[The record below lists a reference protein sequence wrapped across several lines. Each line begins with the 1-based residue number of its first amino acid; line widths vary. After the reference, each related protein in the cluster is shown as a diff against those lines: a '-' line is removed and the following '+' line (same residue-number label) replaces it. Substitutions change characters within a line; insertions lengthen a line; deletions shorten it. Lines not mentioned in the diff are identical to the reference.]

1 MRARWAA
8 VALVIVAL
16 AAGCGGGSA
25 DPEETPPPNTPGYRL
40 ALLDGEADPS
50 LATIRRYDSAIQT
63 VASGCKGSDVE
74 VARLAQESREALTN
88 GKVFEDIIVILR
100 DVAGYT
106 ADAAECKTAFT
117 SYVVVQ
123 LKAENDPN

>member
-8 VALVIVAL
+8 AALVIVAL
-16 AAGCGGGSA
+16 TAGCGGGAA

-50 LATIRRYDSAIQT
+50 LATIQRYDSAIQT
-63 VASGCKGSDVE
+63 VASGCKGSAVE
-74 VARLAQESREALTN
+74 VARLAQESRDALTN

-106 ADAAECKTAFT
+106 ADAADCKAAFT

-123 LKAENDPN
+123 LKGEDDPN